1 MPNNNHP
8 SAKRRLAS
16 PVKRKRPNVFV
27 RFLQR
32 VPGKAWWVGGFLIAA
47 AYVWFFYYF
56 FVSPYGFRWRAL
68 YGDISYP
75 EGYQIHGIDISHHQ
89 GTILW
94 DSLVEAR
101 IKGTPVRFIVMK
113 ATEGSSL
120 VDENYYQNFRNARDN
135 GFICGAYH
143 FWGVKSNATSQAH
156 YFISKVKLEEGDLP
170 PVLDV
175 EHKTPGLSDEQ
186 FRDSVLK
193 WLDIVEQHYQ
203 VKPIIYTYYKFKTQY
218 LGDSVFNQYPYWI
231 AHYYVDEVEYDGPWM
246 FWQHTDAGRLP
257 GISGMVDLNIFKGSL
272 NDLMDLCIK
281 REE

>member
-1 MPNNNHP
+1 
-8 SAKRRLAS
+8 
-16 PVKRKRPNVFV
+16 
-27 RFLQR
+27 
-32 VPGKAWWVGGFLIAA
+32 
-47 AYVWFFYYF
+47 
-56 FVSPYGFRWRAL
+56 
-68 YGDISYP
+68 
-75 EGYQIHGIDISHHQ
+75 
-89 GTILW
+89 
-94 DSLVEAR
+94 
-101 IKGTPVRFIVMK
+101 
-113 ATEGSSL
+113 
-120 VDENYYQNFRNARDN
+120 
-135 GFICGAYH
+135 
-143 FWGVKSNATSQAH
+143 
-156 YFISKVKLEEGDLP
+156 
-170 PVLDV
+170 VLDV